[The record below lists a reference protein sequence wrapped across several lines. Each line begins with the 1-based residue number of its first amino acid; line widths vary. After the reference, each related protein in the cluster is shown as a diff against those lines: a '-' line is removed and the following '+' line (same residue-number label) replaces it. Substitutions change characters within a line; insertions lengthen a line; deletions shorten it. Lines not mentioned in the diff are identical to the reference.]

1 MVARLR
7 GICSQFEGYKPGQNR
22 CRIELANDAFEIAKT
37 SRQRVHGNDI
47 PVTGRCQG
55 DKAQIEK
62 CAGECRVV
70 LERDPLECIWN
81 RQADKR
87 EQRCEGHRN
96 QQIQKD
102 RSDYSVI
109 RDAASPEHCPSDHNS
124 ESDRDDKPCGGQQV
138 QVVWPRPVSLDVSK
152 CFPLR
157 SGAPGSLLAASEN
170 ARPADATF
178 DVGKGIHNGH
188 YQRRGLSI

>member
-1 MVARLR
+1 MLARLC

-22 CRIELANDAFEIAKT
+22 CRIELANDAFDIAKT

-55 DKAQIEK
+55 GKAQIEK

-70 LERDPLECIWN
+70 LKRDPLECIWN

-96 QQIQKD
+96 QQVQKD
-102 RSDYSVI
+102 RSDDSVI
-109 RDAASPEHCPSDHNS
+109 GDATSPEHRPSDHNS

-138 QVVWPRPVSLDVSK
+138 QVVWPRIKQPEEKDDKIGNNAIDINANANGLPEMIS
-152 CFPLR
+152 
-157 SGAPGSLLAASEN
+157 APPIIASNPAISN
-170 ARPADATF
+170 A
-178 DVGKGIHNGH
+178 
-188 YQRRGLSI
+188 